1 MRQFFAVFIMA
12 CFYDL
17 SLLLLLTSLILSVCD
32 VQVKDPPFL
41 LLDEATSSL
50 DRTSENEIIATLQ
63 RYY

>member
-1 MRQFFAVFIMA
+1 MRQFFAVFMIA
-12 CFYDL
+12 CFYNL
-17 SLLLLLTSLILSVCD
+17 SLLLLTSFLSVCG

-63 RYY
+63 RY